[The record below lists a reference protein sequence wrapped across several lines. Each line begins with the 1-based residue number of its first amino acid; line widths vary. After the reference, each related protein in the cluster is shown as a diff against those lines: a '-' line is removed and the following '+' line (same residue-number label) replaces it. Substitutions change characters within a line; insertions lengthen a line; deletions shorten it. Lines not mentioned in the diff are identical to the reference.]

1 MAPEPRTHAIDVEG
15 QRIVCYSSASP
26 KVSEFE
32 KLGRRG
38 YSFVMVLEDGSNYCF
53 VDIPY

>member
-1 MAPEPRTHAIDVEG
+1 
-15 QRIVCYSSASP
+15 
-26 KVSEFE
+26 VSEFE

-38 YSFVMVLEDGSNYCF
+38 YRFVAVLEDGSNYCF